1 MIYEVRTYDLQPQS
15 LAEVEKRFGEAYEY
29 RKKVSPLAAFF
40 HTEIGPLNQIIHIW
54 PYKDMAER
62 DRLRAE
68 ALKAC
73 DGHWPPK
80 TAEFIMAQRTDIF
93 HAFPFSPEIKPG
105 KQGPF
110 FEMRTYTV
118 ANHGEMAKMEAMW
131 AAALPERLKIG
142 PVTAKISSMHAVSR
156 HAAALAASR
165 RSEQGRERR
174 TVDQGP
180 VRGVAVQVQRIA
192 ADAVAVRLAREQL
205 GLRLVGQVGDVDDVA
220 RDQGVDHVLEHAHE
234 VGVQAREIAV
244 SVGTG
249 DASAMRAG
257 HAVSSAGRART

>member
-1 MIYEVRTYDLQPQS
+1 MIYEVRTYDLQPHS
-15 LAEVEKRFGEAYEY
+15 IPEVEKRFGEAYEY

-80 TAEFIMAQRTDIF
+80 TAEFIVAQRTDVF

-105 KQGPF
+105 KQGPY

-118 ANHGEMAKMEAMW
+118 ANGGEMAKMEAMW
-131 AAALPERLKIG
+131 AAALPDRLKIG
-142 PVTAKISSMHAVSR
+142 PVTAVWKSEMGALNQFLHIWPYKSLDDRVRIRNELRAGGNWPPS
-156 HAAALAASR
+156 ALAEKSG
-165 RSEQGRERR
+165 GR
-174 TVDQGP
+174 GYH
-180 VRGVAVQVQRIA
+180 
-192 ADAVAVRLAREQL
+192 L
-205 GLRLVGQVGDVDDVA
+205 
-220 RDQGVDHVLEHAHE
+220 HAQE
-234 VGVQAREIAV
+234 NKVVMP
-244 SVGTG
+244 
-249 DASAMRAG
+249 SAF
-257 HAVSSAGRART
+257 SPLQ

>member
-80 TAEFIMAQRTDIF
+80 TAEFIMAQRTDVF

-105 KQGPF
+105 KQGPY
-110 FEMRTYTV
+110 FEMRIYTV

-131 AAALPERLKIG
+131 AAALPDRLKIG
-142 PVTAKISSMHAVSR
+142 PVTAVWKSEMGALNKFLHIWPYKSLNDRVETRNKAT
-156 HAAALAASR
+156 AA
-165 RSEQGRERR
+165 GVWPP
-174 TVDQGP
+174 TVVGKK
-180 VRGVAVQVQRIA
+180 
-192 ADAVAVRLAREQL
+192 L
-205 GLRLVGQVGDVDDVA
+205 GLPGAKLVHQENKIVMP
-220 RDQGVDHVLEHAHE
+220 
-234 VGVQAREIAV
+234 
-244 SVGTG
+244 
-249 DASAMRAG
+249 SAF
-257 HAVSSAGRART
+257 SPLQ